1 LNEERGTN
9 NEKRVA
15 RTGLRTA
22 AVLLVVVALITVMTR
37 PHISQIVVSKSARTL
52 RLLDAEGGEIARYT
66 IAVGRSAEGRKEVEG
81 DRRTPEGEYFV
92 CVKNPNSKFHLSLGL
107 NYPNAED
114 GRRGYAAG
122 LISNEELAEIETAE
136 SERRR
141 PPWKTALGGE
151 IFIHGHGHGRD
162 GTAGC
167 IAVTDAEIE
176 EIYALVYVGTPVR
189 IEP

>member
-1 LNEERGTN
+1 VRL
-9 NEKRVA
+9 A
-15 RTGLRTA
+15 LRLA
-22 AVLLVVVALITVMTR
+22 AVAALVVALTTVMTR
-37 PHISQIVVSKSARTL
+37 PRIGRIVVSKSERTL
-52 RLLDAEGGEIARYT
+52 RLLDDRGEVVREHPIA
-66 IAVGRSAEGRKEVEG
+66 IGRAAQGTKEVEG

-114 GRRGYAAG
+114 GRRGFAAG
-122 LISNEELAEIETAE
+122 RIDAAQLEAIETAE
-136 SERRR
+136 RERRR
-141 PPWKTALGGE
+141 PPWDTPLGGE
-151 IFIHGHGHGRD
+151 IFIHGRGEGRE

-167 IAVTDAEIE
+167 IAVGDAAIE